1 MLMAICKTKN
11 MHEKDKKARADC
23 EQVNLK
29 I

>member
-1 MLMAICKTKN
+1 MAICKTKN